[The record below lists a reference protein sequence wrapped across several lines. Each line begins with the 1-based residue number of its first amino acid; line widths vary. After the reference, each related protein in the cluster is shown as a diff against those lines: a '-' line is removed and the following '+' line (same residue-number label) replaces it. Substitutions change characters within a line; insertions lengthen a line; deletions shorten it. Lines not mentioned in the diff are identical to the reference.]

1 MIYFSILFV
10 YSSRQS
16 VYAIIPPDKDQ
27 QFNTGKHYMPN
38 LKASTLYLLIILVLL
53 SGCTQV
59 VTAPIDLAGSVVGTT
74 IDVADATVDAV
85 TDSDDEED
93 ED

>member
-1 MIYFSILFV
+1 MV
-10 YSSRQS
+10 
-16 VYAIIPPDKDQ
+16 
-27 QFNTGKHYMPN
+27 
-38 LKASTLYLLIILVLL
+38 LVLL

-59 VTAPIDLAGSVVGTT
+59 VTAPIDIAGSVVGAT

-85 TDSDDEED
+85 VDSDEEEK